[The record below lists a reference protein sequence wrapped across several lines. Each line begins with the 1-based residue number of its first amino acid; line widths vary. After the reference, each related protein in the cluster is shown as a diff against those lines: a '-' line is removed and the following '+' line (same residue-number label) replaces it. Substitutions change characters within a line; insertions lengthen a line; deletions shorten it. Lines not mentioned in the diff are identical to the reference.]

1 MGQGSGQSEGLSSA
15 GGAFFRVCFYGRAH
29 VRLEEEKKDLVA
41 VWLKPK
47 NEKQDLQKL
56 ALEFS
61 DELLNY
67 AHYFSSLKIN
77 AENMKILLQRALFSA
92 SPSIVKEAEDK
103 EIENLIKELE
113 AEEKQ
118 GDAEGKDRTQG
129 AKITKSFMT
138 STIHSSILPFNAEK
152 INDKY
157 LVTNMMGCWDAL
169 NEKEFRQLQQPARA
183 GRRRICITVC

>member
-1 MGQGSGQSEGLSSA
+1 MKSKFEITEDWVKVPVNLKVYPLQSVHSSGY
-15 GGAFFRVCFYGRAH
+15 AFMDRAH
-29 VRLEEEKKDLVA
+29 VRLEEGKKDQVA

-47 NEKQDLQKL
+47 NDKQDLQKL

-77 AENMKILLQRALFSA
+77 ADNMKILLQRALFSA

-118 GDAEGKDRTQG
+118 GAPK
-129 AKITKSFMT
+129 AKTAPK
-138 STIHSSILPFNAEK
+138 PQK
-152 INDKY
+152 
-157 LVTNMMGCWDAL
+157 
-169 NEKEFRQLQQPARA
+169 
-183 GRRRICITVC
+183 

>member
-1 MGQGSGQSEGLSSA
+1 MAGKFEKKDDWIKVPVSLKVYPLQSIHSA
-15 GGAFFRVCFYGRAH
+15 GYAFMDRAH
-29 VRLEEEKKDLVA
+29 VKLEEEKKDTVA

-47 NEKQDLQKL
+47 NEKHDLQKL

-67 AHYFSSLKIN
+67 THYFSSLKVN
-77 AENMKILLQRALFSA
+77 AENMKVLLQRALFSA

-118 GDAEGKDRTQG
+118 AAPKTKPAAKTQ
-129 AKITKSFMT
+129 K
-138 STIHSSILPFNAEK
+138 
-152 INDKY
+152 
-157 LVTNMMGCWDAL
+157 
-169 NEKEFRQLQQPARA
+169 
-183 GRRRICITVC
+183 